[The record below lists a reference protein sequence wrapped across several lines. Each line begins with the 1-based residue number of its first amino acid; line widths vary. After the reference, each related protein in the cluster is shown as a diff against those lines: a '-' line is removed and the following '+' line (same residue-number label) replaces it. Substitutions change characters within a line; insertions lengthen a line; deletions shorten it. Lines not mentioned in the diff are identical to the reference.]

1 MSGHERETEPGIVP
15 MGLLPTMVACTS
27 APAGPGMATAPTV
40 AASLEPGEND
50 GAGESAELPVS
61 SEEPGRYLLEGEHAR
76 GGQARV
82 LVAFDSHVGRRVAW
96 KELLPEWQPPAGG
109 PAVSA
114 GFTRR
119 FLREAR
125 ITARLEHPNICPV
138 HEIGRR
144 ADGHCYYTMRLV
156 RGETLAD
163 RLERCGTAEDRLK
176 LLGTFWDVC
185 NAMAYAHGQGVIHR
199 DLKPGNVMVGAFGET
214 VVLDWGLAKERGA
227 PESADGPTDGPAA
240 DVGAH
245 GSSGPPAR
253 PMSTGG
259 ETLDGA
265 AMGTPWYM
273 SPEQARGAVAEI
285 DERSDVWGLGAIL
298 YELLT
303 GRPPF
308 TGTSVAEVLGA
319 VLSAPVPPVR
329 ESCPEAPPE
338 LVGIAMKCLERD
350 PAARYASASE
360 LADDIAAYM
369 TGGRVLAHE
378 YTSWELVR
386 RFAGRHKAALGA
398 VVAVFAVVVAALV
411 VVSLAWRQE
420 SAARVREELSR
431 SRERRAHLE
440 SEYNLARA
448 HVQQAMRLVG
458 ERQLHAARIHAFA
471 SLLHNPAHP
480 GSLAADAAFTG
491 AEPAADRPR
500 MEALSVIH
508 RTRFRH
514 LHRLE
519 RTLRAPGPILS
530 AALSP
535 EGLRLAV
542 SDQEGRL
549 TAWRLDSGAE
559 LFRAQV
565 FEGRASAVAWSSR
578 GDRLAVGGAAG
589 VLSWRDAATGRE
601 RLRVAAGAGIS
612 SLAFSPDGRTL
623 VSGHVDGAVRTWD
636 AVTGERGVELPSHA
650 DEVRGLAF
658 PTDGR
663 LVASGS
669 WDKTVHL
676 SDPATGE
683 RRLAWR
689 VPGEGVYTLAFS
701 PDGRRLLTGAYDGF
715 LRWWDVNTGAPLSE
729 LVHGSEGVIALALSL
744 DGRRLVS
751 GGYDRKMRLWD
762 PVTGELLAVVEGH
775 TDAVH
780 GLAITPDGRRV
791 VSASQDGTVRVWEA
805 AATDGIPRLIHPDG
819 VYGVAWSRDRRRVAT
834 AGWDHEV
841 RLFDA
846 GTGAQIR
853 VLAGHTEGV
862 IGVAFSPVGD
872 RLASCGYD
880 RTVRLWDPA
889 DGRTLQILQ
898 GHGGPV
904 THVAFSPDGRL
915 LASGS
920 HDGRLRLWDTGS
932 GRLVFESNDHG
943 GFVHGLAFSP
953 DGRLLASAAFDRR
966 VHLFDVV
973 GRRPLR
979 TLEGHADWAS
989 DVAFSPDGRLLLSV
1003 GKDHVGVLWD
1013 TATWRPLRRLTGHRQ
1028 WVNRGAFS
1036 PDGTRIVT
1044 GGDDGV
1050 AIVWDTATGHPLLRL
1065 DPGHAVSGVA
1075 FSPDGSAVALGVKGA
1090 AWLFPVDPPCTDAP
1104 VEEALREAG
1113 KEAGLRLSG
1122 FELVVTGPDAA
1133 SR

>member
-1 MSGHERETEPGIVP
+1 MKESERGTTPGVVP
-15 MGLLPTMVACTS
+15 MGLLPTVIAD
-27 APAGPGMATAPTV
+27 AAEPVGPGMATAPTV
-40 AASLEPGEND
+40 SASLEPKEP
-50 GAGESAELPVS
+50 AGFPVS
-61 SEEPGRYLLEGEHAR
+61 AEEPGRYILEGEHAR

-82 LVAFDSHVGRRVAW
+82 LVALDAHVGRRVAW

-109 PAVSA
+109 PGVSA

-144 ADGHCYYTMRLV
+144 EDGRCYYTMRLV

-163 RLERCGTAEDRLK
+163 RLERCQTAADRIK
-176 LLGTFWDVC
+176 LVGTFWDVC

-214 VVLDWGLAKERGA
+214 VVLDWGLAKERGL
-227 PESADGPTDGPAA
+227 PETAEDPSNPTAGTDGPSRPTA
-240 DVGAH
+240 
-245 GSSGPPAR
+245 P

-259 ETLDGA
+259 ETIDGA

-319 VLSAPVPPVR
+319 VLTKPVR
-329 ESCPEAPPE
+329 PPRELCPEAPPE
-338 LVGIAMKCLERD
+338 LAGIAMKCLERD

-360 LADDIAAYM
+360 LADDLAAYM
-369 TGGRVLAHE
+369 TGGRVRAHD

-386 RFAGRHKAALGA
+386 RFAGRHKTALGA
-398 VVAVFAVVVAALV
+398 AVAVFAVIVAALV
-411 VVSLAWRQE
+411 VVSLAWREE
-420 SAARVREELSR
+420 SSARVREVLAR

-448 HVQQAMRLVG
+448 HVQQAVRLVG
-458 ERQLHAARIHAFA
+458 ERQLHAARVHAFA

-480 GSLAADAAFTG
+480 GSQAADAGFTG
-491 AEPAADRPR
+491 DSPVADRPR

-514 LHRLE
+514 LQRLE

-535 EGLRLAV
+535 DGRRLSV
-542 SDQEGRL
+542 SDQDGRL
-549 TAWRLDSGAE
+549 TAWELDSGAE
-559 LFRAQV
+559 LFRTKV
-565 FEGRASAVAWSSR
+565 FEGRASAVACSPV
-578 GDRLAVGGAAG
+578 GDRVVVGGASG
-589 VLSWRDAATGRE
+589 VLSLRDAATGRE
-601 RLRVAAGAGIS
+601 VARIAAGSGIS

-623 VSGHVDGAVRTWD
+623 VSGHTDGRVRTWD
-636 AVTGERGVELPSHA
+636 AATGAAGVDLPGHT

-658 PTDGR
+658 SPDGR
-663 LVASGS
+663 QVASGS

-676 SDPATGE
+676 SDPATAA
-683 RRLAWR
+683 RRLALR

-701 PDGRRLLTGAYDGF
+701 PDGRRMVTGAYDGF
-715 LRWWDVNTGAPLSE
+715 LRWWDATSGAPVSE
-729 LVHGSEGVIALALSL
+729 MVHGREGVITLALSR

-762 PVTGELLAVVEGH
+762 PVTGELLGVVEGH

-780 GLAITPDGRRV
+780 GLAISPDGRKV
-791 VSASQDGTVRVWEA
+791 VSASQDGTIRVWQVAVE
-805 AATDGIPRLIHPDG
+805 DGIPRLIHPDG
-819 VYGVAWSRDRRRVAT
+819 VYGVAWSRDRRWIAT

-846 GTGAQIR
+846 RTGAQVR
-853 VLAGHTEGV
+853 VLAGHAEGV
-862 IGVAFSPVGD
+862 IGVAFSPAGD

-880 RTVRLWDPA
+880 REVRIWDPA
-889 DGRTLQILQ
+889 DGRALQVLR

-920 HDGRLRLWDTGS
+920 HDGRLRLWDPGT
-932 GRLVFESNDHG
+932 GRLVFESADHG

-966 VHLFDVV
+966 VHLFDVA

-1036 PDGTRIVT
+1036 PDGMRIVT

-1050 AIVWDTATGHPLLRL
+1050 AFVWDTATGHPLLRL

-1075 FSPDGSAVALGVKGA
+1075 FAPDGSAVALGVKGA
-1090 AWLFPVDPPCTDAP
+1090 AWLFPVDPPRTDAP

-1113 KEAGLRLSG
+1113 REAGLRLSG
-1122 FELVVTGPDAA
+1122 FELIVTVPD
-1133 SR
+1133 